1 MFRSQAR
8 EKIEIQTTQLNMLCI
23 MLHKKIYIYI
33 KTPTYKMMLQ
43 LLHTTYKTKYVYML
57 NKKKKQTCEKLKN
70 SKIN

>member
-8 EKIEIQTTQLNMLCI
+8 EKNRNTNYTTQHVMHNATQ
-23 MLHKKIYIYI
+23 KNIYI

-57 NKKKKQTCEKLKN
+57 NKKTN
-70 SKIN
+70 M